1 MAATTELN
9 ESLTAIAIA
18 FVGQYPR
25 ATLKE
30 FIDLFYNTGPDA
42 VKKFNDVV
50 KNCEINKKSK
60 STYTKA
66 YSKPTDKV
74 IQNQTVNNW
83 FAVGYFSAK
92 ALERNLGV
100 SLSRYKVMRTAKSDS
115 PTAYY
120 IKSTCLSEIKKI
132 FKQSGGK
139 SSTLI
144 RMHPD
149 KWIIADLILYN
160 KNSNL
165 IGDLK
170 EGIRTKKLTLSEQ
183 KKMMNVEFENKN
195 VIPVSLKE
203 INTKNPKVKFINAPT
218 SITLKEDVQDEFN
231 EEIMILQ
238 QLASS
243 GQKAKFL
250 KKLENMIEITYPIN
264 FKKKD
269 ARWKIYFKLQY
280 QKMYKNYSIWTNY
293 SAGGNSIHI
302 SEEKSEIN
310 PSPSKSS
317 SGEGGLTAFYFEE
330 LSNQYI
336 SLRRFFKSL
345 KEIRIKVFKDA
356 LNDSD
361 LNEYFKNI
369 TKSRNFNHHSL
380 EKMFYPG
387 SHYIELFEYMV
398 KNGDSQRAID
408 FYQNY
413 VFELTKEKVK
423 INNPNELKEGWLLSS
438 YEFGYF
444 FSKHQK
450 LIKEIVKH
458 QILLTWL
465 AAASGRGFI
474 IINRRK
480 FSQNDF
486 FQRHLSQPPAY
497 IKVGY

>member
-1 MAATTELN
+1 MAASTQLN
-9 ESLTAIAIA
+9 ESLSAIAIA
-18 FVGQYPR
+18 FVGKYPKE
-25 ATLKE
+25 TLKD
-30 FIDLFYNTGPDA
+30 FIDLFYATGPDA

-50 KNCEINKKSK
+50 KKCKIQTKAKS
-60 STYTKA
+60 SYTKA
-66 YSKPTDKV
+66 YSKPVDKT
-74 IQNQTVNNW
+74 IKNETVNNW
-83 FAVGYFSAK
+83 FAVSYFTAK
-92 ALERNLGV
+92 AIERNIGV
-100 SLSRYKVMRTAKSDS
+100 SLSRYDILRTSESDS
-115 PTAYY
+115 KTGYY
-120 IKSTCLSEIKKI
+120 IKTICLSEIKKI

-139 SSTLI
+139 SSTLMGM
-144 RMHPD
+144 RPD
-149 KWIIADLILYN
+149 KWIIADIILYDN
-160 KNSNL
+160 KTNL
-165 IGDLK
+165 VEVLK
-170 EGIRTKKLTLSEQ
+170 EKIRNKTLTLSEQ
-183 KKMMNVEFENKN
+183 KKLMNTEFENKN
-195 VIPVSLKE
+195 VIPISLKE
-203 INTKNPKVKFINAPT
+203 INTKNPSVKFINAPT

-250 KKLENMIEITYPIN
+250 KKLEGMIEITYPIN

-302 SEEKSEIN
+302 SEEKSAFTQ
-310 PSPSKSS
+310 SPSKSS

-336 SLRRFFKSL
+336 SLRKFFKTL
-345 KEIRIKVFKDA
+345 KEIRIKIFKDA
-356 LNDSD
+356 LGDSELD
-361 LNEYFKNI
+361 EYFKNI
-369 TKSRNFNHHSL
+369 FKSRNFNHSSL
-380 EKMFYPG
+380 EKMFYPAA
-387 SHYIELFEYMV
+387 HYISLFEHMV
-398 KNGDSQRAID
+398 KNGDSQKAID

-423 INNPNELKEGWLLSS
+423 INNPNELKNGWLLSS

-458 QILLTWL
+458 QILLTWM

-480 FSQNDF
+480 FSQNNF
-486 FQRHLSQPPAY
+486 FQNHLSQPPAY

>member
-1 MAATTELN
+1 MAASTQLN
-9 ESLTAIAIA
+9 ESLSAIGIA
-18 FVGQYPR
+18 FVGKYPK
-25 ATLKE
+25 ASLGE
-30 FIDLFYNTGPDA
+30 FVDLFYSTGTDA
-42 VKKFNDVV
+42 VAKFNDVV
-50 KNCEINKKSK
+50 KRCEIQNKSK

-66 YSKPTDKV
+66 YPKPSDKT
-74 IQNQTVNNW
+74 IKNETVNNW
-83 FAVGYFSAK
+83 FAVSYFSAK
-92 ALERNLGV
+92 AIERNIGV
-100 SLSRYKVMRTAKSDS
+100 SLSRYKILRTSENDS
-115 PTAYY
+115 KRGYY
-120 IKSTCLSEIKKI
+120 IKTTCLSEIKKI

-139 SSTLI
+139 SSTLMGM
-144 RMHPD
+144 RPD
-149 KWIIADLILYN
+149 KWIIADLILYDER
-160 KNSNL
+160 SNL
-165 IGDLK
+165 IENLK
-170 EGIRTKKLTLSEQ
+170 EGIRTKTLTLSEQ
-183 KKMMNVEFENKN
+183 KKLMNEEFKNKK
-195 VIPVSLKE
+195 VIPISLKE
-203 INTKNPKVKFINAPT
+203 INTKNPSVKFINTPT
-218 SITLKEDVQDEFN
+218 SITLKEDVQDSFN

-250 KKLENMIEITYPIN
+250 KKLEDMIEIEYPIN

-280 QKMYKNYSIWTNY
+280 QKMSKNYSIWTNY

-302 SEEKSEIN
+302 SEEKSAFT

-336 SLRRFFKSL
+336 PLRRFFKSL
-345 KEIRIKVFKDA
+345 KETRIKVFKDV
-356 LNDSD
+356 LDNLD
-361 LNEYFKNI
+361 LDEYFKNI
-369 TKSRNFNHHSL
+369 TKSRNFNHSSL

-387 SHYIELFEYMV
+387 AHYINLFEYMV
-398 KNGDSQRAID
+398 KNGDSQKAID

-423 INNPNELKEGWLLSS
+423 INNPNDLKNGWLLSS

-450 LIKEIVKH
+450 LIREIVKH
-458 QILLTWL
+458 QILLTWM

-486 FQRHLSQPPAY
+486 YQKHLSEPPAY